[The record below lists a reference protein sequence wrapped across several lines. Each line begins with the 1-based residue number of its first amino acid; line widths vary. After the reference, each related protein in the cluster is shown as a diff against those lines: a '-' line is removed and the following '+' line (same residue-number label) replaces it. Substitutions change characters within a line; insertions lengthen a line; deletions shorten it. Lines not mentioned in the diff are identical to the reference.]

1 MTIDEAIEALKQA
14 KKEGH
19 KAAVFAWW
27 FADMFDRVDDD
38 QWLADTEYVE
48 AQMDW
53 SADHD
58 VIQDL
63 INENEE
69 DDE

>member
-1 MTIDEAIEALKQA
+1 MTIDEAIDMLKQA

-19 KAAVFAWW
+19 KAGVFAWW

-38 QWLADTEYVE
+38 QWRADTEYVE
-48 AQMDW
+48 EQMDW

-58 VIQDL
+58 EIQRL
-63 INENEE
+63 LNENENA
-69 DDE
+69 D